1 MSRTTAVEAIVVMTQ
16 KKSLAPAEKVE
27 DLILM
32 LRGNRVLV
40 DAFLADL
47 YGVET
52 RTLVQAVKRNLQR
65 FPPDFMFQLTQK
77 EYEALRSQIVI
88 SKGKGGRRYLPY
100 VFTEQGVAMLSS
112 VLRSERAIQVN
123 IAIMRAFVRLR
134 EMLAVHRELAAKLE
148 KLEERIEAHD
158 EQIQAVFQAIRQLM
172 TPPDRPKKRIGFEV
186 SEPKAKYGN
195 K

>member
-1 MSRTTAVEAIVVMTQ
+1 VEVIVVLTE

-32 LRGNRVLV
+32 IRGNRVLV

-100 VFTEQGVAMLSS
+100 VFTEEGVAM
-112 VLRSERAIQVN
+112 N
-123 IAIMRAFVRLR
+123 
-134 EMLAVHRELAAKLE
+134 
-148 KLEERIEAHD
+148 EEAEFGH
-158 EQIQAVFQAIRQLM
+158 
-172 TPPDRPKKRIGFEV
+172 
-186 SEPKAKYGN
+186 SN
-195 K
+195 